1 MVRMDAPRASLSRE
15 MCAFL
20 KGVGCI
26 VVSSLAVYLLLSGLS
41 TTGAEV
47 VGYFASVG
55 YGVATWEI
63 EFVPSVD
70 AEQKPDATRS
80 RASRCASRCPT
91 RRRPATR
98 GAGVQPRIVMTADA
112 LIDAYATPLGSGRQL
127 RGGHGG
133 GHGGGGR
140 GHAGGAR
147 GTAHAARAHNGGV
160 FVSRLAV
167 GRRHMGRMVIF
178 MVLAGR
184 HAHQRYVWSSSAEK
198 YLVELEPI
206 CWDGPS
212 ALVTVNITAVDPGAL
227 DSLDQAFLDV
237 SAVLPPEE

>member
-1 MVRMDAPRASLSRE
+1 MVRMDVPRASLSRE

-41 TTGAEV
+41 TTGAQEA
-47 VGYFASVG
+47 VGYYAPVG
-55 YGVATWEI
+55 YSVTTWEI
-63 EFVPSVD
+63 EFVPSII
-70 AEQKPDATRS
+70 AEQKPDATEVPGQPMRVALPDPAAAGDV
-80 RASRCASRCPT
+80 RRC
-91 RRRPATR
+91 
-98 GAGVQPRIVMTADA
+98 VQPRIVMTADA

-127 RGGHGG
+127 RGGHG

-206 CWDGPS
+206 CWDGPR
-212 ALVTVNITAVDPGAL
+212 ALLTVNITAVGPL

>member
-47 VGYFASVG
+47 VGYFAPVG

-63 EFVPSVD
+63 DFVPPSD
-70 AEQKPDATRS
+70 AEQKPEAHQEPGQPMRVALPDPAAAGES
-80 RASRCASRCPT
+80 RRC
-91 RRRPATR
+91 
-98 GAGVQPRIVMTADA
+98 VQPRIVMTADA
-112 LIDAYATPLGSGRQL
+112 FIDAYATPLGSGRQL

-147 GTAHAARAHNGGV
+147 GTAHAARAHNTGV
-160 FVSRLAV
+160 FTSRLAV

-212 ALVTVNITAVDPGAL
+212 ALLTVNITAVGPL

>member
-47 VGYFASVG
+47 VGYFAPVG
-55 YGVATWEI
+55 YSVTTWEI

-70 AEQKPDATRS
+70 AGQKPDATELPGQPMRVALPDPAAAGES
-80 RASRCASRCPT
+80 RRC
-91 RRRPATR
+91 
-98 GAGVQPRIVMTADA
+98 VQPRIVMTADA
-112 LIDAYATPLGSGRQL
+112 LIDAYATPLSSGRQL
-127 RGGHGG
+127 RGGHG

-206 CWDGPS
+206 CWDGPR
-212 ALVTVNITAVDPGAL
+212 ALLTVNITAVGPL

-237 SAVLPPEE
+237 SAVMPPEAE

>member
-47 VGYFASVG
+47 VGYYAPVG
-55 YGVATWEI
+55 YSITTWEI

-70 AEQKPDATRS
+70 AEQKPDATAVPGQPMRVALPDPAAAGES
-80 RASRCASRCPT
+80 RRC
-91 RRRPATR
+91 
-98 GAGVQPRIVMTADA
+98 VQPRIVMTADA

-133 GHGGGGR
+133 HGGGGR

-147 GTAHAARAHNGGV
+147 GTGHAARAHNSGT
-160 FVSRLAV
+160 FTSRLAV

-206 CWDGPS
+206 CWDGPR
-212 ALVTVNITAVDPGAL
+212 ALLTVNITAVGPL

>member
-47 VGYFASVG
+47 VGYFAPVG
-55 YGVATWEI
+55 YSVTTWEI

-70 AEQKPDATRS
+70 AGQKPDATELPGQPMRVALPDPAAAGES
-80 RASRCASRCPT
+80 RRC
-91 RRRPATR
+91 
-98 GAGVQPRIVMTADA
+98 VQPRIVMTADA

-127 RGGHGG
+127 RGGHG

-206 CWDGPS
+206 CWDGPR
-212 ALVTVNITAVDPGAL
+212 ALLTVNITAVGPL

-237 SAVLPPEE
+237 SAVMPPEAE